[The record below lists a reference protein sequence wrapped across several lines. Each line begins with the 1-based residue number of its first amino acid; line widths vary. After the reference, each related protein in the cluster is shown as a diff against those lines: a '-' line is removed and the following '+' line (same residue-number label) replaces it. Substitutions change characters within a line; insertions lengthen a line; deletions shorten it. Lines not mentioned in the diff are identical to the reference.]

1 MTNDDKKAKI
11 TELVTLLKPKY
22 SDIRI
27 NFDEAD
33 NKGNIAISFYWNRI
47 SQQNWKDCKT
57 FRCQLG
63 EYENIKENKIIP
75 FFE

>member
-33 NKGNIAISFYWNRI
+33 NKGGKSEGATRI
-47 SQQNWKDCKT
+47 IEGDVQSESVE
-57 FRCQLG
+57 G
-63 EYENIKENKIIP
+63 
-75 FFE
+75 